1 MRQARRLALLAA
13 LAAAAALGSAG
24 LAAPTPAGVRLG
36 PLLRVQTPG
45 GTPISCPFE
54 SEPEIAHTS
63 AGTWV
68 GYNDDTGCPWLGSVG
83 AIQFRLT
90 GVQLIPNNGGPRRYV
105 ALPTDKRVQYF
116 SGDPDLAPDP

>member
-45 GTPISCPFE
+45 GTPLNCPFE

-68 GYNDDTGCPWLGSVG
+68 GYNDDTGCPWLGSSSVS
-83 AIQFRLT
+83 QLRLT
-90 GVQLIPNNGGPRRYV
+90 GVTLIPANGGSPRRYIQ
-105 ALPTDKRVQYF
+105 LPLDKRVLFY
-116 SGDPDLAPDP
+116 SGDPAL